1 LLRWCA
7 DDGRGIPTQEPLKAL
22 PAKKGAGA
30 PARAQSSAPN
40 GAQPVAAQKGELS
53 GIQEERI
60 KVCVRKRPL
69 FRKETEKGDND
80 VIQTDNNSHL
90 QVLEPKTKV
99 DLTKYI
105 EEHDFYFDEVL
116 DETAS
121 NQQVY
126 ARCGSPLVKYVLQRQ
141 GKATCF
147 AYGQTGSG
155 KTHTMMGNPEQPGLY
170 FLAADEIFRLKREQG
185 KDDMTVWVSF
195 FEIYG
200 GKLYDLL
207 NDRRKLV
214 ARADAKQVVNIVGLQ
229 ETEVTNVSHLMDALN
244 AGHEARSTAA
254 TGANM
259 DSSRSHAVLQIN
271 FRRKGAKCGKLS
283 FIDLAGSER
292 ASDVNDNDRQ
302 TRIEGAEINKSL
314 LALKECIRALDQ
326 NSKHVPF
333 RGSTLTSVLK
343 DSFIGNCR
351 TVMCANVSPGTT
363 SCEHTMNTLRYANRV
378 KQLKG
383 SDKDKPG
390 QPNYNAYMP
399 HQAGDARP
407 APVVGQ
413 RQAGAARITPV
424 HLQQGVQNQNQ
435 NNNIGWANQDARR
448 RSDDGPV
455 GKGAAP
461 AANMDEAEEE
471 DLARSQ
477 DQLAYEE
484 LVTNILEEE
493 DDVVACHR
501 QQIEDNMALV
511 QEEMGLLTQVEMPG
525 GSVESYVM
533 SLDRVLQ
540 RKIEAVNKLRT
551 RLQEFQQRL
560 KEEETL
566 SKTCRM

>member
-1 LLRWCA
+1 
-7 DDGRGIPTQEPLKAL
+7 
-22 PAKKGAGA
+22 
-30 PARAQSSAPN
+30 
-40 GAQPVAAQKGELS
+40 
-53 GIQEERI
+53 
-60 KVCVRKRPL
+60 
-69 FRKETEKGDND
+69 
-80 VIQTDNNSHL
+80 
-90 QVLEPKTKV
+90 
-99 DLTKYI
+99 
-105 EEHDFYFDEVL
+105 
-116 DETAS
+116 
-121 NQQVY
+121 
-126 ARCGSPLVKYVLQRQ
+126 
-141 GKATCF
+141 
-147 AYGQTGSG
+147 
-155 KTHTMMGNPEQPGLY
+155 
-170 FLAADEIFRLKREQG
+170 
-185 KDDMTVWVSF
+185 
-195 FEIYG
+195 
-200 GKLYDLL
+200 
-207 NDRRKLV
+207 
-214 ARADAKQVVNIVGLQ
+214 
-229 ETEVTNVSHLMDALN
+229 
-244 AGHEARSTAA
+244 
-254 TGANM
+254 
-259 DSSRSHAVLQIN
+259 
-271 FRRKGAKCGKLS
+271 LS

-351 TVMCANVSPGTT
+351 TVMCANVSPGTA

-383 SDKDKPG
+383 DNKGGGLNPG
-390 QPNYNAYMP
+390 YNAYMP
-399 HQAGDARP
+399 HQAEARA
-407 APVVGQ
+407 APVIGQ

-424 HLQQGVQNQNQ
+424 HLAGVQNQNQ
-435 NNNIGWANQDARR
+435 NNNVGWANADARR
-448 RSDDGPV
+448 RSDDRSSAGD
-455 GKGAAP
+455 GCAA
-461 AANMDEAEEE
+461 AADMNEIEEE
-471 DLARSQ
+471 ELARSQ

-525 GSVESYVM
+525 GSVESYVI

-540 RKIEAVNKLRT
+540 RKIEAVNKLRG